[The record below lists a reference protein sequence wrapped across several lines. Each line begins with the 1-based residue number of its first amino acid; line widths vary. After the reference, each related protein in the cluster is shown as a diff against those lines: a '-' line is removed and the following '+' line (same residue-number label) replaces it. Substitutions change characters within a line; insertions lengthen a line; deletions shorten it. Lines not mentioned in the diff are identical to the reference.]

1 MKQPELIQP
10 ENLPSRLRWEK
21 LFQFMPPWSHPHS
34 QTGRRPV
41 NRRSMLNAHIYQRLT
56 RKRFLRDLHSH
67 LMENPAICAAVGF
80 DPYQYPPSIERF
92 SAFLR
97 DTPHSLLEHIRITMI
112 QSLFSMGVIRAKH
125 VGFDSCPI
133 ASWVRE
139 NNLKTSLRH
148 RRYDKTTPPKGD
160 PDARLGVRIHYPNPG
175 KTQVEYFWGYR
186 NHVLADLESELP
198 IWEITE
204 SNSVGEPSVA
214 IPLLNAAQTTF
225 NLNFESV
232 SGDAEYDSEAI
243 LRHIVHTLHAGPFIP
258 YNPRS
263 AQDKSG
269 FRRDGQNV
277 FCPAN
282 LCMHRK
288 GRMTVK
294 GITYVQYRC
303 PFFQG
308 PKPDLLFCPASHPK
322 FINQKGCNYLWRI
335 TDNIRDQIPYGTEIF
350 KERYDR
356 RTAIERIFSRLL
368 AITIQ
373 EPSVRGLSSIRNHC
387 TISHI
392 AVLLIALA
400 AHQLEHSDKIRFV
413 RTFVPHFLD

>member
-1 MKQPELIQP
+1 MKQQELIQP
-10 ENLPSRLRWEK
+10 ENLPSRLRWAK
-21 LFQFMPPWSHPHS
+21 LFQFMPSWPIPHS
-34 QTGRRPV
+34 QTGRRPID
-41 NRRSMLNAHIYQRLT
+41 RRTMLNALIYQRLT

-80 DPYQYPPSIERF
+80 NPYQFPPSIERF

-97 DTPHSLLEHIRITMI
+97 NTPHSLFEQIRIEMVR
-112 QSLFSMGVIRAKH
+112 SLLLIGVIHAKH

-139 NNLKTSLRH
+139 NNLKTSLRN
-148 RRYDKTTPPKGD
+148 RRYEKTIPPTGD
-160 PDARLGVRIHYPNPG
+160 SDARLGVRIHYPNPG
-175 KTQVEYFWGYR
+175 ETKVNYFWGYR

-198 IWEITE
+198 LWEITE
-204 SNSVGEPSVA
+204 PNSVGEPSMA
-214 IPLLNAAQTTF
+214 IPLLDIAQTIF

-243 LRHIVHTLHAGPFIP
+243 LRHIVHTLHANPFIP

-263 AQDKSG
+263 AQDKNG
-269 FRRDGQNV
+269 FHRDGQNI

-282 LCMHRK
+282 LRMHRH

-308 PKPDLLFCPASHPK
+308 PKPDLLFCPADHPK
-322 FINQKGCNYLWRI
+322 FTHQQGCNYLWRI
-335 TDNIRDQIPYGTEIF
+335 TDNIRDQIPYGTKIF
-350 KERYDR
+350 KEHYDR

-392 AVLLIALA
+392 AVLLVALA
-400 AHQLEHSDKIRFV
+400 AHRLGQTDKIRFV